1 VSKNT
6 GVGLEFSKF
15 GFQNTIIGR
24 SYPATV
30 YDEDAAD
37 VGDAAG
43 KIESGVGGV
52 QHQSLGL

>member
-1 VSKNT
+1 MSKNT

-24 SYPATV
+24 SYPADV

-37 VGDAAG
+37 VGEADG
-43 KIESGVGGV
+43 QIEWVVGGV
-52 QHQSLGL
+52 QYQSIGL